1 MSVDAQVH
9 MFGASLGGFLAQ
21 KFAEHTVRSRRVQS
35 LVLCNAFTDTEIFDQ
50 TMAAPG
56 YVGGLFTACF

>member
-1 MSVDAQVH
+1 